1 MTATANGRMT
11 DESDGSSVLVWN
23 HRALRRPVAVSLLL
37 HAAIFTG
44 ALAWWQGEGAPA
56 PKGHPDGFSV
66 TLVNFSEP
74 APKAPQIQAK
84 PVVAPAQ
91 PEVKPQPKPVVKP
104 AVVERKVEPEPQ
116 ITPDVTPE
124 ISAAAAEPL
133 QAAEAAAQPV
143 QTASLAPSVSDGR
156 GQGAAKGFEDTQGRE
171 SDKVFLTEPRFRSPP
186 RPPVYPRRARDLEQE
201 GEALIR
207 VRLDPS
213 GNAAEVLVWKS
224 SGFALLDKAALT
236 AVRGWQFEPARRGGK
251 PVVAWV
257 QIPVR
262 FALN

>member
-1 MTATANGRMT
+1 MTATADGRMME
-11 DESDGSSVLVWN
+11 ESDGSSALLN

-37 HAAIFTG
+37 HAAIFTSV
-44 ALAWWQGEGAPA
+44 LAWWQADGAPA
-56 PKGHPDGFSV
+56 PKGIPDGFSV
-66 TLVNFSEP
+66 TLVDFSEP
-74 APKAPQIQAK
+74 APRAPQVQAK

-91 PEVKPQPKPVVKP
+91 PEVKPQPKPVAKP

-124 ISAAAAEPL
+124 ISPAPVEPL
-133 QAAEAAAQPV
+133 QAARAVASPPL
-143 QTASLAPSVSDGR
+143 QTASLAPSDSDGR
-156 GQGAAKGFEDTQGRE
+156 GRGAAKGFEDTQGRA
-171 SDKVFLTEPRFRSPP
+171 SDEVFLTEPRFRSPP

-207 VRLDPS
+207 VKLDPS

-224 SGFALLDKAALT
+224 SGFALLDNAAIT